1 MTFDFT
7 KRLKRAMDGRAQNVE
22 LENMKLQ
29 QSLRTPPAGAP
40 SIIGGQFVA
49 PGDTAGYNAAN
60 ATRNAVAAD
69 ANARMSLR
77 GKFGSR
83 DVTSMRGTANSAA
96 GGGNPTEM
104 GDLQPIEVTAQR
116 KSRDLP
122 GGVQP
127 NVDLGYTPANSGLRA
142 ATQPFSA
149 TVAEQA
155 AGNFLEGPPATV
167 ADALNR
173 SGTTFEGA
181 SGGESRSG
189 YGIPPT
195 PSAPR
200 TVVNVSAARGNQSLR
215 RMAEGDDTGFMA
227 GGVVD
232 KPRMVK
238 QPGYKCG
245 GKVKMPGYEKG
256 GQLPRLDGFA
266 WDDEEQLR
274 MATGQVGKKS
284 KDNGKDT
291 VDVRVR
297 EGEYLLNPETVEG
310 IGGGDYQNGVRILDE
325 TVRQTT
331 GQEPGPVPVNED
343 GEAQRGFAKGG
354 KMGYIAGG
362 TVYVDEAGRAVQ
374 YINGRPVINTP
385 NVPAVV
391 PQATVAGPAPAAG
404 GGFRSGFN
412 EALRRAGVRNPD
424 VSLRGIRNFV
434 ENSKNLAARGI
445 RGAGRGAQ
453 FLGRVA
459 PAANVGFEGVDVLD
473 VMTDDK
479 ATGIDKANQ
488 VARGVGR
495 TASAAVGANVGML
508 GGPLAPLTVPLGA
521 AVGYFGS
528 DAIMDYFGGEDPA
541 ARSNGV
547 VSQAL
552 SNKTPTTETAPAA
565 QTAAERDAARAAAG
579 EYYRPFGGGEVS
591 LRGVPEA
598 AASQAVAPGEMA
610 IVQRTGGP
618 GSEVIVREDID
629 GVPTFSNLRTM
640 PQAGDA
646 ATLQEQANR
655 RVAEDIGIRQMQ
667 NQVVQQMR
675 DNAPI
680 YSASGVATEEERI
693 AAERIAA
700 IKNADRA
707 SVASLEDMRNELASL
722 GLFTDPETGEVNDA
736 MYFEFIDKV
745 GAGLAAEGIDITQI
759 PAATKMQLMQEYA
772 MALPASNRFNRIVRG
787 ETGMNPNAI
796 LSPSDVSRSERAGLS
811 DLGWFNDRSDV
822 GLWDIITGADVNEVN
837 IPGADGTMKVTRD
850 DLFGNDLRAINFFEG
865 RGGR

>member
-1 MTFDFT
+1 
-7 KRLKRAMDGRAQNVE
+7 
-22 LENMKLQ
+22 MKLQ

-96 GGGNPTEM
+96 GGNPTEM

-343 GEAQRGFAKGG
+343 GEAQRGLRKGG
-354 KMGYIAGG
+354 GVKPGYIN
-362 TVYVDEAGRAVQ
+362 AGRVNQ
-374 YINGRPVINTP
+374 PNWGLTP
-385 NVPAVV
+385 EELRL
-391 PQATVAGPAPAAG
+391 QQIAA
-404 GGFRSGFN
+404 
-412 EALRRAGVRNPD
+412 ERN
-424 VSLRGIRNFV
+424 
-434 ENSKNLAARGI
+434 AARGVNTGSGRVLYGSAPENLSTLRNPTI
-445 RGAGRGAQ
+445 RGAQNAASAVGRGAQ
-453 FLGRVA
+453 ATAHAVERGAAATARGITSVA
-459 PAANVGFEGVDVLD
+459 PTVA
-473 VMTDDK
+473 K
-479 ATGIDKANQ
+479 YAT
-488 VARGVGR
+488 RG
-495 TASAAVGANVGML
+495 ALPLAVGLDAYDVASVYQDNPEDVPTELVDKGARWGGALAGGAAGAQL
-508 GGPLAPLTVPLGA
+508 GLMTGPAVPVAVPVLGALGA
-521 AVGYFGS
+521 AGGYLG
-528 DAIMDYFGGEDPA
+528 MGEVA
-541 ARSNGV
+541 EAVRG
-547 VSQAL
+547 
-552 SNKTPTTETAPAA
+552 EEAPSVRLGN
-565 QTAAERDAARAAAG
+565 ERAAAREQEQAEAEAEAPQG
-579 EYYRPFGGGEVS
+579 MRGMYYRPFGSNAPLDLNNAKVAS
-591 LRGVPEA
+591 A
-598 AASQAVAPGEMA
+598 AQAVAPGTMN

-618 GSEVIVREDID
+618 AGEVIVREDID